1 MNGFKTVPKELFL
14 TKTVDTTFALFTEL
28 AAAKKIQLA
37 LSIRLAALF
46 SWMRTK
52 LEDHPP
58 EPCKQRDKI
67 HTRKRQRNH
76 YRRTTK

>member
-46 SWMRTK
+46 SWMRT
-52 LEDHPP
+52 
-58 EPCKQRDKI
+58 
-67 HTRKRQRNH
+67 N
-76 YRRTTK
+76 